1 MNLLIL
7 EIAKKGEDRMKL
19 TKFPLITMSVFSFL
33 LLFTSMHAQVQAEE
47 LPSYVKWGRI
57 AMTKVQEKYP
67 GSEITDYLHVGKED
81 KEGTSTEK
89 FKLIIKQDQ
98 KEIGVNVSLTFD
110 TRTERLLSVDL
121 TETQP

>member
-1 MNLLIL
+1 MFIL
-7 EIAKKGEDRMKL
+7 KITMKGEDRMRL
-19 TKFPLITMSVFSFL
+19 TKFPLITMFIFSFL
-33 LLFTSMHAQVQAEE
+33 LTFTSMHLDVNAKE

-89 FKLIIKQDQ
+89 FKLIVKKDK
-98 KEIGVNVSLTFD
+98 KEIGVNVNLTFD